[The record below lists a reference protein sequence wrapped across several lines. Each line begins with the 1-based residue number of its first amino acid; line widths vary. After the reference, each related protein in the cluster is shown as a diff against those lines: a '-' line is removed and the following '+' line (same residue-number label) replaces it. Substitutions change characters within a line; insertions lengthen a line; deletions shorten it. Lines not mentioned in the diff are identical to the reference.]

1 MSYGQGSERFF
12 SKSCHK
18 LIAVHGRR
26 LRTSV
31 LTVILISSVSGLPG
45 LLATIATPS
54 GQQTDKW
61 KIRTDDAIH
70 VAKTASPAKG
80 ESFPFR
86 SMSAKALRAAGVST
100 AVVPK
105 SGGGVHEYIVM
116 NVEFTSAAARIRF
129 RQRGATVF
137 TAFDRFAD
145 MFVSSEQVEDSILRR
160 TDVLWAERISRV
172 SAPPTPAPERGA
184 PTRQVAERIVRG
196 GVGDL
201 TGRGVIIALVDSGID
216 FRNADF
222 VSYDA
227 DGRPTSRL
235 LYLWDTTSAAFDSH
249 RIGTKPPLSYPNG
262 ASLGTLYTQAQLTE
276 DLRSSTKRILATD
289 LNGHGTACAS
299 IAAGN
304 GQNDRGTNGL
314 KRTETI
320 GVAPGADIIGIRI
333 GRADGPENNYL
344 LNAAV
349 GWLDQVAGPKPLVV
363 SFSFGGHRGGHDGQ
377 LIEERE
383 LNARFPLTKRSRAIV
398 VAAGNEGSDSF
409 HSEATFSGQ
418 DAARLVRWQTPDE
431 NYMRLYFSSADDDI
445 VVAPAGDTKLKV
457 VTSWINP
464 FTHQRVAIVKVQ
476 AGNGGLWLYDDSG
489 RQNTANIYMRE
500 ADFASDSVSYNTL
513 VGTPGTA
520 STVLTVGS
528 YDWNDL
534 FHQAGKV
541 YSLSDVCG
549 SRRQLVIGGL
559 SCYSSPGYSR
569 NGTIKPEIISPGG
582 WYEASYA
589 KKLDGTGPEG
599 WLVDS
604 TGKYVAMNGT
614 SAATPYTAGIIALML
629 QKRPTLT
636 FGEIRRLLTTN
647 ASKDD
652 LVTGPVPNPN
662 WGYGKLDLAAAERIL
677 EALSK

>member
-1 MSYGQGSERFF
+1 MLSGPNGSAD
-12 SKSCHK
+12 SAH
-18 LIAVHGRR
+18 R
-26 LRTSV
+26 LRQ
-31 LTVILISSVSGLPG
+31 P
-45 LLATIATPS
+45 
-54 GQQTDKW
+54 
-61 KIRTDDAIH
+61 
-70 VAKTASPAKG
+70 
-80 ESFPFR
+80 
-86 SMSAKALRAAGVST
+86 
-100 AVVPK
+100 
-105 SGGGVHEYIVM
+105 
-116 NVEFTSAAARIRF
+116 
-129 RQRGATVF
+129 
-137 TAFDRFAD
+137 
-145 MFVSSEQVEDSILRR
+145 
-160 TDVLWAERISRV
+160 
-172 SAPPTPAPERGA
+172 PERGT

-201 TGRGVIIALVDSGID
+201 TGQGVAIALVDSGID

-222 VSYDA
+222 ISYDA

-235 LYLWDTTSAAFDSH
+235 LYLWDTTSDAFDAR

-262 ASLGTLYTQAQLTE
+262 ASLGTLYTQAQLTQE
-276 DLRSSTKRILATD
+276 LRSTTKRILATD

-304 GQNDRGTNGL
+304 GQSDRGPNGL

-333 GRADGPENNYL
+333 GRAEGPENNYL

-349 GWLDQVAGPKPLVV
+349 GWLDQVVGAEPLVV

-383 LNARFPLTKRSRAIV
+383 LSARFPLTKRSRAIV

-409 HSEATFSGQ
+409 HSEATFGGRG
-418 DAARLVRWQTPDE
+418 AAKLVRWQTADE
-431 NYMRLYFSSADDDI
+431 NYMKLYFSSADDDI
-445 VVAPAGDTKLKV
+445 VVVPAGDSKLKV

-464 FTHQRVAIVKVQ
+464 FTHQLVAIVKVQ

-489 RQNTANIYMRE
+489 RQNKANIYMGE
-500 ADFASDSVSYNTL
+500 ADFTSDTVSHNTL

-541 YSLSDVCG
+541 YSLSDVCA
-549 SRRQLVIGGL
+549 SSQQLVIGGL

-582 WYEASYA
+582 WYEATYA
-589 KKLDGTGPEG
+589 KKLDGTGPDG
-599 WLVDS
+599 WRVDS

-614 SAATPYTAGIIALML
+614 SAATPYTAGIVALMF

-636 FGEIRRLLTTN
+636 FGEIRRLITTN

-662 WGYGKLDLAAAERIL
+662 WGYGKLDFAATERIL
-677 EALSK
+677 RSLSN

>member
-1 MSYGQGSERFF
+1 MWF
-12 SKSCHK
+12 
-18 LIAVHGRR
+18 LV
-26 LRTSV
+26 
-31 LTVILISSVSGLPG
+31 VILISSAAGSAGFLTGSAV
-45 LLATIATPS
+45 AS

-61 KIRTDDAIH
+61 KIRTGDAIH
-70 VAKTASPAKG
+70 VAKTASSDKG
-80 ESFPFR
+80 ESFPFK
-86 SMSAKALRAAGVST
+86 SMSAKALRTAGVS
-100 AVVPK
+100 AEVVPQNS
-105 SGGGVHEYIVM
+105 SGVDKYIVI
-116 NVEFTSAAARIRF
+116 NVEFMSVAARMRF

-145 MFVSSEQVEDSILRR
+145 LFVSSEQVEESILQR
-160 TDVLWAERISRV
+160 TDVLWAERISSV
-172 SAPPTPAPERGA
+172 SVPPAPAPERGS
-184 PTRQVAERIVRG
+184 PTRQAAEQIVRG

-216 FRNADF
+216 FRNPDF
-222 VSYDA
+222 ITYDA
-227 DGRPTSRL
+227 DGRPRSRL
-235 LYLWDTTSAAFDSH
+235 LYLWDTTSDAFDAQ

-276 DLRSSTKRILATD
+276 DLRSSSKRILATD

-304 GQNDRGTNGL
+304 GQNDRGTDGL
-314 KRTETI
+314 KRIETT
-320 GVAPGADIIGIRI
+320 GVAPGADIIAIRI
-333 GRADGPENNYL
+333 GRAEGPENNYL

-349 GWLDQVAGPKPLVV
+349 GWLDQVVGLKPLVV

-383 LNARFPLTKRSRAIV
+383 LSARFPLTKRSRAIV

-409 HSEATFSGQ
+409 HSEARFSGG
-418 DAARLVRWQTPDE
+418 DAARLVKWQTPDE
-431 NYMRLYFSSADDDI
+431 NYMRLYFGSADDDI

-457 VTSWINP
+457 VTTWVNP
-464 FTHQRVAIVKVQ
+464 FTHQRVVIVKVQ

-489 RQNTANIYMRE
+489 RQNTANIYMGE
-500 ADFASDSVSYNTL
+500 AEFTSDSVSRNTL

-549 SRRQLVIGGL
+549 SGQQLVIGGL

-569 NGTIKPEIISPGG
+569 NGTIKPEIVSPGG

-589 KKLDGTGPEG
+589 KKVDGTGPEG

-647 ASKDD
+647 ASRDD
-652 LVTGPVPNPN
+652 LVTGPVPNAN
-662 WGYGKLDLAAAERIL
+662 WGYGKLDLPAAERIL
-677 EALSK
+677 GALSK